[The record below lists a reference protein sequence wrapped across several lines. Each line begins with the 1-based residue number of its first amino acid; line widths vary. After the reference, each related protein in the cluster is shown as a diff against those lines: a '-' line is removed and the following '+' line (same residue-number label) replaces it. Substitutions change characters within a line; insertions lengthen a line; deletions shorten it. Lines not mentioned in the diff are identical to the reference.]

1 MRNSLKAAIIV
12 RYGSQINSSKT
23 EGIPEAKI
31 SKVVNGYLELP
42 LEEQKAWAKLLGR
55 QQKEIFQQKEG
66 KRR

>member
-12 RYGSQINSSKT
+12 RYGSQINFSKT

-55 QQKEIFQQKEG
+55 QRKEIFQQKEG

>member
-12 RYGSQINSSKT
+12 RYGSQINFSKT

-42 LEEQKAWAKLLGR
+42 LEEQKIWGKLLGR
-55 QQKEIFQQKEG
+55 RREDIFNARE
-66 KRR
+66 RRR